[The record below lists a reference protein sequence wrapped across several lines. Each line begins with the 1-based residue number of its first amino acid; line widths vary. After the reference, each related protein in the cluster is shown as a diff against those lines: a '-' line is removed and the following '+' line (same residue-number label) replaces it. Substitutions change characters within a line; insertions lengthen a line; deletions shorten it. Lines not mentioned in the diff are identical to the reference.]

1 MATTKSKKTSA
12 RKSTSKAAAKNA
24 RALITDSFTIKVL
37 SKKIP
42 FTGPVQVKHAE
53 AVLKAKTVEEA
64 KKKGADSWTIREL
77 VKRKIIS
84 VAKAAA

>member
-1 MATTKSKKTSA
+1 MAKKAKTSA
-12 RKSTSKAAAKNA
+12 RRRTSS
-24 RALITDSFTIKVL
+24 RTLITDAFRITVL

-77 VKRKIIS
+77 VKRKVIS
-84 VAKAAA
+84 VKAVA